1 MILIICLIIFILVL
15 LIVELFFSRNENNAM
30 QEEIIS
36 LKKVS
41 QFQEYTFFDS
51 FSKVI
56 VIDFMML
63 VIEKNLTPFSLLPP
77 LYFCSENYTFTKKCH
92 SQTIPT
98 I

>member
-1 MILIICLIIFILVL
+1 
-15 LIVELFFSRNENNAM
+15 M

-63 VIEKNLTPFSLLPP
+63 VIEKNLTSFSLLPP
-77 LYFCSENYTFTKKCH
+77 LYFCSENYTVTKKCH